1 MKKIAPRCDETVI
14 FLIFVRRQRFRRD
27 IYVYSVYTVFRV
39 AFWIHLF
46 TRYVDGQRLNHPSN
60 YVSST
65 GFLAAHGGVLG
76 TLYVMVDTKETRVE
90 KGDFNV

>member
-1 MKKIAPRCDETVI
+1 MYH
-14 FLIFVRRQRFRRD
+14 

-65 GFLAAHGGVLG
+65 GFLAAHGGVLFG
-76 TLYVMVDTKETRVE
+76 HCHGGHRGSRSTKETRVE

>member
-1 MKKIAPRCDETVI
+1 MRII
-14 FLIFVRRQRFRRD
+14 LY
-27 IYVYSVYTVFRV
+27 IYIYMYHICVYSVYTVFRV

-60 YVSST
+60 YVSAT

-76 TLYVMVDTKETRVE
+76 TLYVMVDTKVA
-90 KGDFNV
+90 DLIQVIANF